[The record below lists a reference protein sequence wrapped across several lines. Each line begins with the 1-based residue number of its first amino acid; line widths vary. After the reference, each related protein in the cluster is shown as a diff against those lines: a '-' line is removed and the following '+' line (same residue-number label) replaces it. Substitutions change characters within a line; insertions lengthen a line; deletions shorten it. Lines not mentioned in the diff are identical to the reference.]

1 MLLQLT
7 RWAVCPAVLLSGHWL
22 SWLVSGHQSSRVFCL
37 QGVHIHPTNYSCT
50 HKAHKQKMSLP
61 DLISEEP
68 ILERPPAC
76 GDNPTRVPLDEA
88 WRPSPAT
95 LWRSL
100 PYLDQKSP
108 VSVWGWD
115 GLGIESR
122 LAFRTRS
129 PVTWTFF
136 LAERQHHLDEN
147 CPLHVEHAQHLSLK
161 LPHPQISLALVTGMW
176 SGHLINWQSLWQ
188 RQLWLLKKN
197 RCLGNHAEEA
207 VEVEKWTLLA
217 PWGPETWCFGK
228 EPNSGGTGPYAAAIQ
243 STSITREYSW
253 LSLKPPV
260 SLLTSG
266 AFPWG
271 GNSLWLLLD
280 WDFLIVLTH
289 RTSRWTQEQ
298 TMQEMF
304 LDFHAWVTQPLP
316 SSLLI
321 VFSCFFFSK

>member
-7 RWAVCPAVLLSGHWL
+7 RCAVCPAVLL

-37 QGVHIHPTNYSCT
+37 QAVHIHPTNYSCT

-68 ILERPPAC
+68 ILGRPPAC
-76 GDNPTRVPLDEA
+76 GDNPTPC
-88 WRPSPAT
+88 PPG
-95 LWRSL
+95 RSL
-100 PYLDQKSP
+100 TT
-108 VSVWGWD
+108 VSRYSLALSSLPWPEEPCVHMGMGWVGD
-115 GLGIESR
+115 SR

-147 CPLHVEHAQHLSLK
+147 CPLHVEHSQYLSLK

-188 RQLWLLKKN
+188 RQFWLLKKN

-217 PWGPETWCFGK
+217 PSGPGAWCFGR

-243 STSITREYSW
+243 STSITHEYLW
-253 LSLKPPV
+253 LSLRPPV
-260 SLLTSG
+260 SLPTSG

-271 GNSLWLLLD
+271 GNSLWLLLG
-280 WDFLIVLTH
+280 WGLLIVLTH

-321 VFSCFFFSK
+321 VLSCFFFCK